1 MTSGLRADLTNQY
14 SPEEERQLVRM
25 FIRRVLQAFVSSSEF
40 ASSRFNITTGT
51 EAANPSWDAFFA
63 QQRNP
68 GASMLLELNLKQLY
82 KLHSVCIEGVADQLA
97 SLLLPENC
105 IRQSNTRTRISTALS
120 DNSEIGGGHVRLT
133 IPDAFR
139 VLQDAASKFRSQVR
153 VADDGTDRWCPDW
166 RTQMLVWGL
175 IKKLG
180 QIRPPQILQ
189 APYQELKEAAFACLF
204 ESDFIDKQWERCSF
218 RSTLLR
224 YIPRPYS
231 WDADLSWLSL
241 SIFVSF
247 PLTSFVQILHFTY
260 RKNEEVL
267 SRGIF
272 WTLFISIFCA
282 TAVGM
287 ILFYSAYRSRYATRL
302 MQKSSVGTPYEERFM
317 THHAADTLRSKTGNG
332 AASGGSSSDSLDA
345 MDLESADSIRAPRY
359 PSPVAHMPSPAL
371 SLARTDASANPAA
384 SAPALP
390 SSAQPMPVTDRAT
403 ERRHS
408 MDEGYFDFPDHVPS
422 RPNDELPSMAPGRA
436 IGFDDRSGAT
446 LQLYQASMFVRR
458 IYGSTYFDE
467 SWTFG
472 LSEEQVCS
480 AVKVML
486 TSDSV
491 LGRQYAAFSFAA
503 IAVASR
509 GVPPVGEVAARAVV
523 GAAQTAAQKA
533 LVQATLDQ
541 FNFGIFSF
549 LGALAFVSGL
559 TSAVLADLILRQM
572 SFTEISREGTA
583 HGFVQRFGFFIRV
596 VGGVNSSAGMF
607 LSTAVLHFLI
617 SIFKVSPF
625 AVMLLGATWLILGT
639 MVSESFFSNFHFWR
653 MSEILDDVNHIS
665 EPDVRSPSPL
675 TGALQFVMTQFRKA
689 GNGMF
694 SKRAKTREETL

>member
-1 MTSGLRADLTNQY
+1 MTSGAPLALGNQY
-14 SPEEERQLVRM
+14 SPEEERQLVGL
-25 FIRRVLQAFVSSSEF
+25 FIRRILQAFVSSSEF
-40 ASSRFNITTGT
+40 ASSRFNISTST
-51 EAANPSWDAFFA
+51 EPVNPSWDAFLA
-63 QQRNP
+63 QRRNP
-68 GASMLLELNLKQLY
+68 EASSMLIELNMKKLY
-82 KLHSVCIEGVADQLA
+82 KLHSTCIEGVADQLA
-97 SLLLPENC
+97 CLLLPEN
-105 IRQSNTRTRISTALS
+105 RLRHSNTRTRISSALS
-120 DNSEIGGGHVRLT
+120 DDINIGGGNGSLS
-133 IPDAFR
+133 IPNAFR
-139 VLQDAASKFRSQVR
+139 TLQDAASKFRAQVR
-153 VADDGTDRWCPDW
+153 IADDGADRWSPDW

-180 QIRPPQILQ
+180 EIRPPHILQ
-189 APYQELKEAAFACLF
+189 PPYQELKEAAFACLF
-204 ESDFIDKQWERCSF
+204 ESDFIDKQWERRSF
-218 RSTLLR
+218 RTTLLR
-224 YIPRPYS
+224 YIPRPYN
-231 WDADLSWLSL
+231 WDADLSWLGL
-241 SIFVSF
+241 GIFVSF
-247 PLTSFVQILHFTY
+247 PLTSFVQILY
-260 RKNEEVL
+260 SDIRENKSIL
-267 SRGIF
+267 SRDVF
-272 WTLFISIFCA
+272 WVLFFSIFVA
-282 TAVGM
+282 TAIGM

-302 MQKSSVGTPYEERFM
+302 MQKSAVGTVYEDKFK
-317 THHAADTLRSKTGNG
+317 THHATDANPSKDGNQG
-332 AASGGSSSDSLDA
+332 TSDACSIDSLD
-345 MDLESADSIRAPRY
+345 SIDVEAAVKVDAPRHPTPITRN
-359 PSPVAHMPSPAL
+359 PSPVPSLP
-371 SLARTDASANPAA
+371 RTDTSANPAA
-384 SAPALP
+384 SAPAL
-390 SSAQPMPVTDRAT
+390 SSSIRAAT
-403 ERRHS
+403 APDDAADRRHS
-408 MDEGYFDFPDHVPS
+408 IGDLDFPTDYLPGPPEIKRPAMDPS
-422 RPNDELPSMAPGRA
+422 RA

-472 LSEEQVCS
+472 LSEEQVCN

-509 GVPPVGEVAARAVV
+509 GVPAV
-523 GAAQTAAQKA
+523 GATGAGGTNEAQLT
-533 LVQATLDQ
+533 Q

-625 AVMLLGATWLILGT
+625 AVMALGAAWLILGT

-653 MSEILDDVNHIS
+653 MSEILDDVNHIA

-675 TGALQFVMTQFRKA
+675 TGALQFLMAQFRKA
-689 GNGMF
+689 V
-694 SKRAKTREETL
+694 KRRKTREETL